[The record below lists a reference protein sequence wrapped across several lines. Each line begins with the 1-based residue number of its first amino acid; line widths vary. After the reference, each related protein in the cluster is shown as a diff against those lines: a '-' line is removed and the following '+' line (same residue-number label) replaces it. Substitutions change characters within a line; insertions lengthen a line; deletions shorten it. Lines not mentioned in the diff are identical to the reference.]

1 MEEIV
6 TAHPQMAEPSTR
18 RDELLEHI
26 SIRDEWSGELT
37 D

>member
-6 TAHPQMAEPSTR
+6 TAHPQMAEPSRR
-18 RDELLEHI
+18 RDELLEQI
-26 SIRDEWSGELT
+26 PIRDEWSGGLT

>member
-6 TAHPQMAEPSTR
+6 TAHPQMAELSTR
-18 RDELLEHI
+18 RDELLEQI
-26 SIRDEWSGELT
+26 PIRDEWSGELA